1 MTEKDLESSGRALGH
16 SVDQTQDCDWRAEY
30 LCDEDGQ

>member
-1 MTEKDLESSGRALGH
+1 MTEKDLESSGRAFGH